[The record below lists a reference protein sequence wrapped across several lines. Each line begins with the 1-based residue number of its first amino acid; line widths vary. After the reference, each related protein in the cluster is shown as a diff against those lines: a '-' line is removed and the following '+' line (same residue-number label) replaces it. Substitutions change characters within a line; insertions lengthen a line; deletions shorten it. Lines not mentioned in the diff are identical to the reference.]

1 MENWKDRAAKDIRSH
16 RVCDEYDGLLSRAK
30 SKVDALALYRRGIDW
45 CLENDSP
52 SIDLLRNYKQECAFS
67 GIFIDRHFDGEL
79 LNDNQ
84 IYVFHNCTGTIRTGL
99 NVQKRII
106 PMLYF
111 ANGCDMTV
119 EGESPAQVDVPL
131 YLFGKNN
138 VKAES
143 SAEIQPVIYR
153 R

>member
-1 MENWKDRAAKDIRSH
+1 MEKWKESAANDIRSH
-16 RVCDEYDGLLSRAK
+16 KVCDEYDGLLARAK

-52 SIDLLRNYKQECAFS
+52 SIDLLRLYKQDCAFS
-67 GIFIDRHFDGEL
+67 GIFIDRHFDDEL

-84 IYVFHNCTGTIRTGL
+84 VYIFHNCTGTIRTGL
-99 NVQKRII
+99 NVSKRII

-119 EGESPAQVDVPL
+119 KVDADVEVPL
-131 YLFGKNN
+131 YIFGNNN
-138 VKAES
+138 VVPDGITAK
-143 SAEIQPVIYR
+143 IFR